1 MLVAGTVTCVLCHSL
16 VTYRA
21 QDEAKFARHMRLEHA
36 AHFNIQ
42 LALAMC
48 LMDAD
53 DQETVKNIIF
63 EKRQQ
68 AEELQEETDSDTVP
82 VDSEDEED
90 LVSLAEQ
97 GERETSQKNDIFS
110 AEKRCDICKR
120 DFTTISTRKHHMRR
134 LHPDVDIDEHL
145 FKADLVKKEFKAD
158 NEVDVKTSSYFN
170 HCTSA
175 ITSVKPGTASEYT
188 EDDARLPGW
197 RIKYIPKY
205 IPNGTYT
212 NGIRKMKRF
221 LTPRKKH
228 CITSGLG
235 VLEYL
240 RLQGMSPADLK
251 SLADHLSVNKLPR
264 LFNNYYE
271 TVNKDKDPLS

>member
-68 AEELQEETDSDTVP
+68 AEELQEETDFDEIP

-90 LVSLAEQ
+90 LVSLAEISTKR
-97 GERETSQKNDIFS
+97 GKETNQRNDI
-110 AEKRCDICKR
+110 AETQTCDVCKR
-120 DFTTISTRKHHMRR
+120 HFNNRRARRDHMRHK
-134 LHPDVDIDEHL
+134 HPELLKQEEENILNSDFVER
-145 FKADLVKKEFKAD
+145 EFKAD
-158 NEVDVKTSSYFN
+158 N
-170 HCTSA
+170 
-175 ITSVKPGTASEYT
+175 
-188 EDDARLPGW
+188 
-197 RIKYIPKY
+197 
-205 IPNGTYT
+205 
-212 NGIRKMKRF
+212 
-221 LTPRKKH
+221 
-228 CITSGLG
+228 
-235 VLEYL
+235 
-240 RLQGMSPADLK
+240 
-251 SLADHLSVNKLPR
+251 
-264 LFNNYYE
+264 
-271 TVNKDKDPLS
+271 